1 MKINDSLITTI
12 IGDITKANQVEAI
25 VNSTNSTMTGSSGLN
40 KAIHNAAGDNLQK
53 ACAKLGHCE
62 VGEAKAT
69 DAYNLPCKYIIHTVG
84 PVWQDG
90 KHNEK
95 ELLRTSYQNVLETAR
110 GLHIRTI
117 GLSSVSTGKHG
128 FPVDIAAEI
137 AVKAVV
143 RFVRENPQSF
153 DKIVWILW
161 NEETKKAYDKAIKAH
176 EIIETV
182 KADVHIASYPIIA
195 INWNDIII
203 YGSAVASMLKGQP
216 VKRMRG
222 LVRYIEL
229 SGKVTTVM
237 IPGTIVKAGNWF
249 YTSNTIVEELQK
261 KGVLLCRTILQ
272 DNPTNMNLAKELHAD
287 YSTYLRQHGYINTHK
302 VVPTDMQRMIILAL
316 LIKNNDIP
324 SEYLIEH
331 LINTEPHTHMP
342 EKIIAK
348 IKKDVEFIQD
358 FIDAHD

>member
-25 VNSTNSTMTGSSGLN
+25 VNSTNSTMTGSGGLN
-40 KAIHNAAGDNLQK
+40 KAIHNAAGDNLRK

-95 ELLRTSYQNVLETAR
+95 ELLRASYQNVLETAR

-137 AVKAVV
+137 AVKTVV

-176 EIIETV
+176 EVIETI
-182 KADVHIASYPIIA
+182 KANVSLASYPIIA

-203 YGSAVASMLKGQP
+203 YGSAVASMLKDKP

-237 IPGTIVKAGNWF
+237 IPGIIVKDGN
-249 YTSNTIVEELQK
+249 
-261 KGVLLCRTILQ
+261 
-272 DNPTNMNLAKELHAD
+272 
-287 YSTYLRQHGYINTHK
+287 
-302 VVPTDMQRMIILAL
+302 
-316 LIKNNDIP
+316 
-324 SEYLIEH
+324 
-331 LINTEPHTHMP
+331 
-342 EKIIAK
+342 
-348 IKKDVEFIQD
+348 
-358 FIDAHD
+358 